1 MSICL
6 PGWQLAAGKMAWAG
20 QPCGLR
26 AVGGTPPLAGP
37 ELTRLSWPLQVDT
50 QTEDN
55 DMNKRRRKGFNNLD
69 EVRARGVSVSKGSCL
84 PASGHTLARP
94 LPLPRATRFQAW
106 LDGQTVGLWA
116 SVRCFLAGTW
126 RNAASGAGRLSAV

>member
-6 PGWQLAAGKMAWAG
+6 LGWQLAAGGWHRPG

-37 ELTRLSWPLQVDT
+37 ELTSLSWPLQVDT

-69 EVRARGVSVSKGSCL
+69 EVRARGVRVSKGCL
-84 PASGHTLARP
+84 PAGQWPHAGPSPSPPESHSVPGLA
-94 LPLPRATRFQAW
+94 
-106 LDGQTVGLWA
+106 
-116 SVRCFLAGTW
+116 
-126 RNAASGAGRLSAV
+126 